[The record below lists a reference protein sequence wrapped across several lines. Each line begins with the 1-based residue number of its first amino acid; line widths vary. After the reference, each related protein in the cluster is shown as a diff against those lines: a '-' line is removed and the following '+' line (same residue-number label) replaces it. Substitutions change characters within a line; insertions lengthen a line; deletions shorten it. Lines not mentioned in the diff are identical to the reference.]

1 MWETTFRFFEAGGAR
16 CVGEESRS
24 AIRGLGARLR
34 SLRRVA
40 GVDMMTPGQCW
51 RGCQVSKILHGGAA
65 TPRILGGA
73 QKAQCLDVLTKPNA
87 ALGVSHTSEFIGGT
101 YCKYNKCYCRAAAQ
115 KNTG

>member
-1 MWETTFRFFEAGGAR
+1 MWERTFRFFEAGGAL

-51 RGCQVSKILHGGAA
+51 RGHQISIVYMVGAA
-65 TPRILGGA
+65 TPRILGW
-73 QKAQCLDVLTKPNA
+73 QEMRNVLMCSC
-87 ALGVSHTSEFIGGT
+87 VD
-101 YCKYNKCYCRAAAQ
+101 KCVFRRLAYVRVYRR
-115 KNTG
+115 NVR

>member
-1 MWETTFRFFEAGGAR
+1 MWELTFRFFEAGGAL

-51 RGCQVSKILHGGAA
+51 RGHQISIVLHGGCCDAEDCGVA
-65 TPRILGGA
+65 EN
-73 QKAQCLDVLTKPNA
+73 AQCVNVL
-87 ALGVSHTSEFIGGT
+87 I
-101 YCKYNKCYCRAAAQ
+101 C
-115 KNTG
+115 